1 MMAILAGTQGYQPR
15 GGWPGVGGNQ
25 VLGVRLERDRIR
37 FGERLAVSFH
47 RTLRLPDDGRIYP
60 LPAGLGL
67 FPILPWQHDG
77 HDDLLIPL
85 YRREALWIG
94 FSGTIWKPNALK
106 VMVGGVNTVSGQPDD
121 ATRLGMP
128 QDYLVCPLQPW
139 LDGFNAGD
147 GTIRQFVAMPLGE
160 GYGIEAGH
168 GLPERGGIRLI
179 AFEPRP
185 GRFPDEPPP
194 VRPGP
199 VRFAAPKVAESHM
212 MALGAGGR
220 MRQKIYPDPHGLEAW
235 DLDNHGEARIVL
247 VAAQHY
253 AALTG
258 RTPPPTPIDAETY
271 ARAGLPWFDLYDEA
285 ANTVLPAGGAPPRTI
300 RDHDLE
306 RDHAEEDTSVPVTDT
321 RILRRP

>member
-1 MMAILAGTQGYQPR
+1 VPYQLRKDPPAPETVR
-15 GGWPGVGGNQ
+15 PEGAQ
-25 VLGVRLERDRIR
+25 VLDLLLEGDRIR
-37 FGERLAVSFH
+37 FGERLVVSFH
-47 RTLRLPDDGRIYP
+47 RTLRLPDDGRTYP

-67 FPILPWQHDG
+67 FPIVPWDHDG
-77 HDDLLIPL
+77 RGDLLLPL

-94 FSGTIWKPNALK
+94 FSGAIWKPNALK
-106 VMVGGVNTVSGQPDD
+106 VIVGGINAVSGQSDEG
-121 ATRLGMP
+121 AGLTEP

-168 GLPERGGIRLI
+168 GLPERGGIQLV

-194 VRPGP
+194 APPGP
-199 VRFAAPKVAESHM
+199 VRFAAPKAAEPHE

-220 MRQKIYPDPHGLEAW
+220 IRQKIYPDPHGLEVW
-235 DLDNHGEARIVL
+235 DRDNRGEATVVL
-247 VAAQHY
+247 VAAQHFV
-253 AALTG
+253 ALTG
-258 RTPPPTPIDAETY
+258 RPPPPTPIDAATY

-285 ANTVLPAGGAPPRTI
+285 AGTVRPAGGAPPRTI
-300 RDHDLE
+300 RDRE
-306 RDHAEEDTSVPVTDT
+306 RG
-321 RILRRP
+321 